1 MWLLNNDTLLEK
13 DCLYKIIKVA
23 ESSNAI
29 GMVSPMIYFAETPD
43 KLQFGGCWINRKQL
57 RQFLRDWRS
66 SVDIGSEFQT
76 GKDVC
81 LWGTALLIKRGV
93 VEKIGYLQEKYF
105 AYFED
110 IEYSLRVLDG
120 NFKNVVCN
128 TARILHKHQSS
139 KGKHYYYFMN
149 RNQILFGQ
157 EYLKGFV
164 ARLRYKIR
172 TLGVVSAYIDKC
184 NQEYADACLDG
195 VWHGLINISGEMT
208 SDRRMPK
215 MMKKIMCFFSKYH
228 PTFIADVITLDYKEV
243 YRKIL
248 KKIKLLKS
256 K

>member
-1 MWLLNNDTLLEK
+1 M
-13 DCLYKIIKVA
+13 
-23 ESSNAI
+23 
-29 GMVSPMIYFAETPD
+29 
-43 KLQFGGCWINRKQL
+43 
-57 RQFLRDWRS
+57 
-66 SVDIGSEFQT
+66 
-76 GKDVC
+76 
-81 LWGTALLIKRGV
+81 

-110 IEYSLRVLDG
+110 IEYSLRVLD
-120 NFKNVVCN
+120 NNLHNVICN
-128 TARILHKHQSS
+128 NARILHKHQQPDIAAGGR
-139 KGKHYYYFMN
+139 GKHYYYFMN
-149 RNQILFGQ
+149 RNQILLGQ

-172 TLGVVSAYIDKC
+172 ILGVVSAYIDKC

-208 SDRRMPK
+208 SDHRMPK

-228 PTFIADVITLDYKEV
+228 PRFIADVITLDFKEV